1 MDMGHDVIFSG
12 LKARVV
18 NRDGDVR
25 FVVDRRG
32 DLYYICEDVKC
43 TKAAIARS
51 VSNCWSDTTGWVI

>member
-1 MDMGHDVIFSG
+1 MDMGYDVIFSG
-12 LKARVV
+12 LEARVV

-43 TKAAIARS
+43 TKAAIATE
-51 VSNCWSDTTGWVI
+51 CFKLLK